1 MFMPTP
7 ITSRI
12 DNPSM
17 VAIERIFAILSQS
30 TKVEMVSL
38 FTLPDGFFL
47 WADFM
52 LSSFLDEDVAVAVSL
67 SEVRPWSR
75 LLIASELISFAI
87 IYNLFIKLH
96 L

>member
-38 FTLPDGFFL
+38 LTLPDGFFL
-47 WADFM
+47 SADFM
-52 LSSFLDEDVAVAVSL
+52 LLSFFDEDEAVAVSL

-87 IYNLFIKLH
+87 I
-96 L
+96 

>member
-1 MFMPTP
+1 MPTP

-47 WADFM
+47 WQTLCCH
-52 LSSFLDEDVAVAVSL
+52 LS
-67 SEVRPWSR
+67 
-75 LLIASELISFAI
+75 
-87 IYNLFIKLH
+87 
-96 L
+96 